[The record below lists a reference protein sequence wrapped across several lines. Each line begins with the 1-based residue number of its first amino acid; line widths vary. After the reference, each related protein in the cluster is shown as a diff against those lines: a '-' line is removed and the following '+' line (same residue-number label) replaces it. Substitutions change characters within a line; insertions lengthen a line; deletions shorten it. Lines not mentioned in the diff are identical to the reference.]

1 MNDNLNIDLNDS
13 GETRDASEAVTSNAN
28 EADGAG
34 VQTTAAT
41 VATATVPC
49 EVGADMP
56 KYKVLDSNAIKLIAI
71 IAMTIDH
78 ICWAVAPGYSTE
90 WWAIL
95 MHIVGRLTKPIMWYC
110 IAEGYHYTRN
120 VKKYTAR
127 LFAFA
132 LISHVPYMMQ
142 SIAFKQYGWLSL
154 VPFATG
160 EGVMGHLLNQTSVLL
175 SLAVGL
181 VMLRVHDSKKLPEWA
196 KVLAVLGLCVV
207 AFPADG
213 SCVGSLCVLS
223 IGSNRGKPLK
233 QFLWCLL
240 YVVMYAAVYF
250 FCLNKVYGLIQLC
263 EVLAVPVIMMYNGKR
278 GSNPKVN
285 KVLKWGFYV
294 YYPLHLLV
302 ISVILLLCGAVVGI

>member
-1 MNDNLNIDLNDS
+1 MSDNLNIDINDN
-13 GETRDASEAVTSNAN
+13 GETCDAFEAATSNAN
-28 EADGAG
+28 ETDGA
-34 VQTTAAT
+34 QATTAT
-41 VATATVPC
+41 IATATAPC
-49 EVGADMP
+49 EVGADTP

-127 LFAFA
+127 LFVFA

-160 EGVMGHLLNQTSVLL
+160 EGVMGHLLNQTSVML

-181 VMLRVHDSKKLPEWA
+181 VMLRVNDSKKLPEWA

-213 SCVGSLCVLS
+213 SCVGSLCVCA

-302 ISVILLLCGAVVGI
+302 ISVILLLCGAVVV

>member
-1 MNDNLNIDLNDS
+1 MNDNLNIDLNDN

-28 EADGAG
+28 KTDGSG

-41 VATATVPC
+41 EATATAPC

-127 LFAFA
+127 LFVFA

-160 EGVMGHLLNQTSVLL
+160 EGVMGHLLNQTSVML

-181 VMLRVHDSKKLPEWA
+181 VMLRVNDSKKLPEWA

-233 QFLWCLL
+233 QLLWCLL

>member
-160 EGVMGHLLNQTSVLL
+160 EGVMGHLLNQTSVML

-181 VMLRVHDSKKLPEWA
+181 VMLRVNDSKKLPEWA